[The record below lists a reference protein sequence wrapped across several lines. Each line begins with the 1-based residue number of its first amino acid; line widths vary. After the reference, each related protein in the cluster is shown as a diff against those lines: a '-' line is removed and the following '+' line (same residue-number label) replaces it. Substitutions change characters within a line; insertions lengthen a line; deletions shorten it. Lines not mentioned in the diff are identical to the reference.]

1 MRHRWWW
8 TLGVIGVAGYWAIWP
23 IYIRIGEITA
33 HYKSQGVAA
42 QLKLSRLRR
51 DCSVVG
57 LLAAMRHAF
66 PKTDTVSLQSERG
79 PIADIGIT
87 AADLDAS
94 VAVLCRL
101 RTGAWVMRSITVD
114 STVRRMALSMERVL

>member
-1 MRHRWWW
+1 
-8 TLGVIGVAGYWAIWP
+8 
-23 IYIRIGEITA
+23 EITA